1 MRQVGL
7 PFVVALALVP
17 RAASPQGTPL
27 GPEFR
32 ANTYTTGVQ
41 AAPALATNIA
51 GDFTVVWESPQDG
64 SGNGIF
70 GQRIAAGVP
79 VSPEFLVNTF
89 TTGDQRAP
97 AAGAGIVGDVI
108 VVWASDLQDGSG
120 LGIFGQRYASNG
132 VPSGPEFRVNTFTT
146 GDQFD
151 PAVAVDKSGVTLVV
165 WASNGQDG
173 FGLGVFAQRFTGFG
187 TPLGT
192 EFRLNT
198 ETAFD
203 QRAPAV
209 AATLSGNFVIAWES
223 SDGQDGSGTGVFGQ
237 RYSTAGFPVGAEFRV
252 NSFTPGAQLAPA
264 VSATF
269 NSFVVAWQGDGQD
282 GSGYGVLAQRF
293 ANSGAPAGPEFVV
306 NTFATGGQSAPAIAD
321 GVGGEFVVVWE
332 SAIQDGAAA
341 GVFGQ
346 RFQVAGPLLGTE
358 FRVNTYTTGAQKRP
372 ATAASFA
379 GHFTVVWES
388 EGQDGSGYGIFGQRF
403 SQIVPVELIQVGVE

>member
-1 MRQVGL
+1 MRPVWL
-7 PFVVALALVP
+7 PFVFALALVP
-17 RAASPQGTPL
+17 RAAWPQGTPL

-32 ANTYTTGVQ
+32 ANAYTTGSQ
-41 AAPALATNIA
+41 TSPALATNIA

-79 VSPEFLVNTF
+79 VGPEFLVNTF
-89 TTGDQRAP
+89 TTGDQLAP
-97 AAGAGIVGDVI
+97 SAGAGIVGDVM
-108 VVWASDLQDGSG
+108 VVWASGLQDGSG

-132 VPSGPEFRVNTFTT
+132 LPSGPEFRVNTFTT
-146 GDQFD
+146 SDQFD

-165 WASNGQDG
+165 WASDGQDG
-173 FGLGVFAQRFTGFG
+173 SGLGVFAQRFTGSGF
-187 TPLGT
+187 PLGT

-293 ANSGAPAGPEFVV
+293 ANDGAAAGPEFVV
-306 NTFATGGQSAPAIAD
+306 NTFVTGGQSAPAIAD

-332 SAIQDGAAA
+332 SAGQDGDAA
-341 GVFGQ
+341 GIFGQ
-346 RFQVAGPLLGTE
+346 RYANGGAVLGPE
-358 FRVNTYTTGAQKRP
+358 FRVNTFTPGPQRRP
-372 ATAASFA
+372 AAAASFA

-388 EGQDGSGYGIFGQRF
+388 EGQDGSGYGVFGQRY
-403 SQIVPVELIQVGVE
+403 SQIVPVEVMGFRVE